1 MHGLKMKVVV
11 AGSRSITD
19 YVLVEQA
26 ISSSGLVVTEIVSGG
41 ARGVDNLGEQYA
53 NSNDVNLKIFKAD
66 WSRYGKAAG
75 PIRNGQ
81 MADYADAAVIVW
93 DGKSSGTKNMIEQMK
108 KRGKPVHVVMSVP
121 AEQVGSG
128 LVDFLED

>member
-1 MHGLKMKVVV
+1 MKVVV

-121 AEQVGSG
+121 AEQAGSG